1 MISPGAHVC
10 VYIYKEE
17 GESSFEEES
26 RWIRL
31 GDKTGSELLIVPV
44 FDLRSYNGLIEL
56 PPVALSSPFFFS
68 NTLVDDNQD
77 ITIFLIFKVS

>member
-10 VYIYKEE
+10 VYIYIRRKEDPP
-17 GESSFEEES
+17 S
-26 RWIRL
+26 RRKADGSL

>member
-1 MISPGAHVC
+1 MHTC
-10 VYIYKEE
+10 VYIYIRRKEDPP
-17 GESSFEEES
+17 S
-26 RWIRL
+26 RRKADGSL

-56 PPVALSSPFFFS
+56 PPVALSSPFFS